1 MELSIHSAYLNSLFI
16 NSPEAIVLLD
26 EHNRVIQANPEFYRL
41 FGYSESEVE
50 GQHIDMLVAGEEE
63 YAEAAHFSEEAEAGR
78 HLNAES
84 IRHRKDGQPVEVS
97 ILGAPIEIEGKVVGI
112 FGIYRDISDRKRVER
127 KLALSEHKHRELFEN
142 APIGIFQ
149 STSEGS
155 FLTVN
160 QSLVE
165 MLGFDNA
172 GSVITYY
179 KDLANTLYYRPER
192 RAQFLDAL
200 LKDGEVKNFELEAC
214 RSDGAVI
221 WVSLNARI
229 SHWYIDES
237 FIIDGFISDMTDL
250 KHTEHKLQTSLRE
263 KNVLLQEVHHRVKNN
278 MQIISSML
286 NLEAMNV
293 KDSHNRELLYV
304 MQNRIQAMALVHEK
318 LYASEQIEVV
328 DLGEYTRELCMQVL
342 DVISKE
348 LAPIVEFRLENIPSG
363 IDFSVPYALI
373 VNELVMNT
381 YKHAFDGI
389 AFPKITVELRRQ
401 AGQLMLKI
409 RDNGVGLPDNFDI
422 AKTPTLGMNL
432 IHSLIIQLGGQFSI
446 FNRDGTVWEILFP
459 PGEWEFG
466 L

>member
-1 MELSIHSAYLNSLFI
+1 MELSIQSAYLNSLFE

-26 EHNRVIQANPEFYRL
+26 EHNRVIQANPEFYHL
-41 FGYSESEVE
+41 FGYTEAEVE
-50 GQHIDMLVAGEEE
+50 GRHIDMLVAGEEE
-63 YAEAAHFSEEAEAGR
+63 YAEAVHFSEEAEAGR

-97 ILGAPIEIEGKVVGI
+97 ILGAPIELEGKVVGI

-127 KLALSEHKHRELFEN
+127 KLALSEQKHRELFEN

-149 STSEGS
+149 STSEGR
-155 FLTVN
+155 FITVN
-160 QSLVE
+160 DS
-165 MLGFDNA
+165 MARIFGFDDTE
-172 GSVITYY
+172 SVVSYY
-179 KDLANTLYYRPER
+179 KDLANTLYYRSER
-192 RAQFLDAL
+192 RAQLLDAL
-200 LKDGEVKNFELEAC
+200 LKNGEVKNFELEAY
-214 RSDGAVI
+214 RRDGVVI

-229 SHWYIDES
+229 SYWYSRGS

-250 KHTEHKLQTSLRE
+250 KQTEHKLQTSLRE

-293 KDSHNRELLYV
+293 GDSHNKELLYV

-348 LAPIVEFRLENIPSG
+348 LAPKVDFRLERIPSG
-363 IDFSVPYALI
+363 IDFSVPYGLI
-373 VNELVMNT
+373 VNELVMNA
-381 YKHAFDGI
+381 YKHAFEGI
-389 AFPKITVELRRQ
+389 ASPKITVELRHQ
-401 AGQLMLKI
+401 AGQLKLKI

-422 AKTPTLGMNL
+422 ANVPTLGMNL
-432 IHSLIIQLGGQFSI
+432 IHSLIVQLDGQFSL
-446 FNRDGTVWEILFP
+446 FNRHGTVWEILFP
-459 PGEWEFG
+459 PGKWGAG